1 MTNCPLCATKHDGP
15 CYQEFRPKVWSEVV
29 SKDGAALE
37 VRVVHMPHNLNR
49 TQNNVMKTEHKETK
63 TGYGVLVVRKD
74 GTFFLASGKDGRFFR
89 GNGHDERKEAV
100 TFKRELEAHLS
111 TKCKVVKLRAT
122 WEVIQ

>member
-1 MTNCPLCATKHDGP
+1 MTTCPLCATNHDGP
-15 CYQEFRPKVWSEVV
+15 CYQEFRP
-29 SKDGAALE
+29 D
-37 VRVVHMPHNLNR
+37 LNR
-49 TQNNVMKTEHKETK
+49 TQNNDMKTEHKETK
-63 TGYGVLVVRKD
+63 TGYGVLVARKN

-89 GNGHDERKEAV
+89 GTGHDERKEAV